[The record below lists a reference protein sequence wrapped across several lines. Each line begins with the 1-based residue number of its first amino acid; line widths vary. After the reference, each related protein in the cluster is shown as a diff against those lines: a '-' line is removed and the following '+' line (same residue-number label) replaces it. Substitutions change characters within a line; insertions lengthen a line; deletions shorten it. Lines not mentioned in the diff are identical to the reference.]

1 MTIGIKGKKAFHAV
15 IFVLIVML
23 LFIIFL
29 HIGFPYESLKMRIIE
44 ELETKTPFL
53 YEIEEVIPYPLVGL
67 TLKNVVIYSMVGPK
81 KIKVMG
87 VERFRVAISLLQL
100 LRGKVYLRLW
110 GEILGGI
117 VEGGASKRGGQG
129 EIRLSGRDINLRRI
143 HILSD
148 VVGVEMA
155 GIMEGKT
162 ELTLSEGGISKQ
174 SGVAEFTI
182 SGAMLSRLP
191 LPGLAPLRVGL
202 IQGSTE
208 LRGGSAI
215 IKRLAFSGGD
225 FNGEVLGSIF
235 LNPKISQSTLNLR
248 VTIRPSGKFDP
259 KHRMLISL
267 FGRRGQTENIYSFS
281 LRGTLGSP
289 RIVTK

>member
-1 MTIGIKGKKAFHAV
+1 LTIGIKGKKAFHAV

-174 SGVAEFTI
+174 SGIAEFTI

-208 LRGGSAI
+208 LRGGNAI

-248 VTIRPSGKFDP
+248 VTIRPSEKFDP
-259 KHRMLISL
+259 KHRVLISL
-267 FGRRGQTENIYSFS
+267 FGRRGQTEKIYSFS

>member
-1 MTIGIKGKKAFHAV
+1 LTIGRKGKKAFHAV

-29 HIGFPYESLKMRIIE
+29 YIGFPYESLKMRIIE
-44 ELETKTPFL
+44 ELEAKTPFL

-100 LRGKVYLRLW
+100 LRGKVYFRLW

-143 HILSD
+143 HILND

-162 ELTLSEGGISKQ
+162 ELTLAEGGISKQ
-174 SGVAEFTI
+174 SGIAEFTI

-208 LRGGSAI
+208 LRGGNAV

-248 VTIRPSGKFDP
+248 VTIKPSEKFDS
-259 KHRMLISL
+259 KHRVLISI
-267 FGRRGQTENIYSFS
+267 FGRRGQTEGIYSFS